1 MLSELIVK
9 HYDKLNKNDLY
20 LCQFISTHKK
30 ECSSLTIEELAAK
43 SHISRSS
50 ILRFAQKLSLR
61 GYSELKVYLKLDV
74 EQERPSSLDV
84 LTEVCDDYH
93 RAIEDFKSRNC
104 DKICRI
110 LYEAGRI
117 FVYATGSMQAS
128 VGRELQRKFLYAKKC
143 IYTSEGTGE
152 FKQIIDIACKEDVI
166 IMISLSGDSEEALA
180 CSRQIKMRGIPLIAL
195 TKMKVNGLAR
205 ISDESLYAG
214 TSVVASSVQDNYE
227 TSMLFFMLTEILL
240 VKYMLY
246 KEAREKEAG
255 EKEN

>member
-128 VGRELQRKFLYAKKC
+128 VGRELQRKLPLP
-143 IYTSEGTGE
+143 
-152 FKQIIDIACKEDVI
+152 QIV
-166 IMISLSGDSEEALA
+166 
-180 CSRQIKMRGIPLIAL
+180 
-195 TKMKVNGLAR
+195 
-205 ISDESLYAG
+205 Y
-214 TSVVASSVQDNYE
+214 
-227 TSMLFFMLTEILL
+227 
-240 VKYMLY
+240 
-246 KEAREKEAG
+246 
-255 EKEN
+255 

>member
-1 MLSELIVK
+1 M
-9 HYDKLNKNDLY
+9 
-20 LCQFISTHKK
+20 TT
-30 ECSSLTIEELAAK
+30 TI
-43 SHISRSS
+43 
-50 ILRFAQKLSLR
+50 
-61 GYSELKVYLKLDV
+61 G
-74 EQERPSSLDV
+74 
-84 LTEVCDDYH
+84 
-93 RAIEDFKSRNC
+93 AIEDFKSRNC

-180 CSRQIKMRGIPLIAL
+180 CARQIKMRGIPLIAL

>member
-143 IYTSEGTGE
+143 IYTSEGTG
-152 FKQIIDIACKEDVI
+152 
-166 IMISLSGDSEEALA
+166 DSEEALA
-180 CSRQIKMRGIPLIAL
+180 CARQIKMRGIPLIAL